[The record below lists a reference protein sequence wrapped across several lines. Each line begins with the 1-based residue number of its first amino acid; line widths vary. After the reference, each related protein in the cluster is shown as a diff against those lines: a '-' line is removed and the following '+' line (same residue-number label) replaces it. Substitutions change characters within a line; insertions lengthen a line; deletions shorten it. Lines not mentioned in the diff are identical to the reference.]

1 MTYEEKL
8 VQLGIMYLKARRTR
22 IDLVQTFKMV
32 KGIDRVDYST
42 WFSTVGHEV
51 TRVTR
56 HTSYHRNLVQ
66 KRSSTEM
73 RTNFFSNRVVKHWNS
88 LPIVIRESRN
98 VKKFAELLDGHLSLQ
113 QHPLLDD

>member
-8 VQLGIMYLKARRTR
+8 VELGIMSLKARRTR
-22 IDLVQTFKMV
+22 IDLVQTFKML
-32 KGIDRVDYST
+32 KGFDRVDYST

-56 HTSYHRNLVQ
+56 HTAYHRNLVP

-73 RTNFFSNRVVKHWNS
+73 RTNFFSNRVVKQGNS
-88 LPIVIRESRN
+88 LPIEIREARK
-98 VKKFAELLDGHLSLQ
+98 VKKFAELLWTSIAPTASLIK
-113 QHPLLDD
+113 

>member
-22 IDLVQTFKMV
+22 IDLVQTFKML
-32 KGIDRVDYST
+32 KGIDRVDFST

-56 HTSYHRNLVQ
+56 HIIPWEPITDKVIDRNEDKFFLL
-66 KRSSTEM
+66 TE
-73 RTNFFSNRVVKHWNS
+73 W
-88 LPIVIRESRN
+88 
-98 VKKFAELLDGHLSLQ
+98 
-113 QHPLLDD
+113 